1 MRSLFAVSP
10 RLGTSLLIFFFFG
23 PYGCA
28 GPQPVL
34 YPNDHYKEVEE
45 VQRQQD
51 IAECRELADEHTS
64 SQKGEQ
70 VAESTVTGAGV
81 GAANGA
87 VGGAITGSAGTGAA
101 IGAAAGATARLIRGM
116 FRANQPRRA
125 YMRFVNKCL
134 TERGYEP
141 TGWE

>member
-1 MRSLFAVSP
+1 MRSWFAVSP
-10 RLGTSLLIFFFFG
+10 RLGTTLLIFFFFG
-23 PYGCA
+23 PYGCVS
-28 GPQPVL
+28 PQPVL
-34 YPNDHYKEVEE
+34 YPNDHYKEVDEA
-45 VQRQQD
+45 QREQD
-51 IAECRELADEHTS
+51 IAECRKLANEHMS
-64 SQKGEQ
+64 SPKGEQ

-81 GAANGA
+81 GAASGA

-101 IGAAAGATARLIRGM
+101 IGAAAGATSGLIRGI